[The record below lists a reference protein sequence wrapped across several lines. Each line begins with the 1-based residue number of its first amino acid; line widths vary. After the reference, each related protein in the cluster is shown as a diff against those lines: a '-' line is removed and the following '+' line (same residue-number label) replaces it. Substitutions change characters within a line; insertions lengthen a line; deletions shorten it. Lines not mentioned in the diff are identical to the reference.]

1 MDKVLVVILG
11 MGVVTVACRMLPFAV
26 LGKIPLSPGAQAWM
40 RYVPIAILSA
50 VVAPQLFL
58 TSTPGITET
67 SVNLPLLAALPTALV
82 GIFTRNL
89 LMSVFIGVS
98 SMALLRTTF

>member
-1 MDKVLVVILG
+1 MHKVLVVILG
-11 MGVVTVACRMLPFAV
+11 MGVVTIACRMLPFMI
-26 LGKIPLSPGAQAWM
+26 LGKIPLSPAAAAWM
-40 RYVPIAILSA
+40 RYVPIAILSS
-50 VVAPQLFL
+50 VVTPQLFL
-58 TSTPGITET
+58 TSTPGITEST
-67 SVNLPLLAALPTALV
+67 LNLPLIAALPTALV